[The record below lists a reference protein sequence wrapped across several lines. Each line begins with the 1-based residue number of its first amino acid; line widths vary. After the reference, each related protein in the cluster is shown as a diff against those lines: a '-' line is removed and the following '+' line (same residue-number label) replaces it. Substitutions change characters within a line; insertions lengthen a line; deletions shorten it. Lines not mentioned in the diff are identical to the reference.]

1 MNYFHDVLLSK
12 IQLISFLLLRVA
24 GRKIRQLLLLHII
37 IIYCFKFRQMLDAVD
52 ATILLFCH
60 I

>member
-1 MNYFHDVLLSK
+1 MFLLSK

-52 ATILLFCH
+52 ATVLLFCH